1 MARQETIGVLINRVL
16 PACGLNKVADPFT
29 SVDQAVQQM
38 VSLATDCGRELV
50 KMYDWAILQQEHVI
64 TTQSGDTGKYDLP
77 DGLDRIMNV
86 TGWSRTQRVKLP
98 GSVNAQT
105 WQYLKG
111 RNLVSS
117 TIYAVY
123 REVQNQ
129 FWVYPQPPD
138 AAVPVGLD
146 LAFEYISERFAID
159 ADSVGN
165 PTYPDNFKC
174 DFTKSGDLCLFSP
187 ILFQQLLKLR
197 FKEAKGQDTTAAQQ
211 EWALMFS
218 QIAAQDVS
226 ADNLNAAN
234 MSQPFPYLDMWR
246 NTPDSGFGTP

>member
-1 MARQETIGVLINRVL
+1 MSRRETIGVLINRVL
-16 PACGLNKVADPFT
+16 PACGLNQVPDPFT
-29 SVDQAVQQM
+29 AVDQAVQQM

-50 KMYDWAILQQEHVI
+50 KLYDWSVLQQEHTIV
-64 TTQSGDTGKYDLP
+64 TQAGDTGKYDLP
-77 DGLDRIMNV
+77 DGADRIMNV

-105 WQYLKG
+105 WQYLQG

-138 AAVPVGLD
+138 AAVPAGLT

-159 ADSVGN
+159 ADAVGN
-165 PTYPDNFKC
+165 PTYPTDFKC
-174 DFTKSGDLCLFSP
+174 DFTKAGDLCLFSP

-197 FKEAKGQDTTAAQQ
+197 FKEAKGQNTAAAQQ
-211 EWALMFS
+211 EFLLMFS
-218 QIAAQDVS
+218 QVAAQDVS

-246 NTPDSGFGTP
+246 NTPDSGFGAP